1 MFRCPDPTSAHTRR
15 VVRAPVRACVRACR
29 GAVAQAMPMQQPAMQ
44 MMQVTC
50 PQGVGPGQP
59 IMIQGPGGGNFQVF
73 IPPPPRRSSGPG
85 PGSLGGSE
93 GEAGADARV
102 WFVVWS

>member
-1 MFRCPDPTSAHTRR
+1 
-15 VVRAPVRACVRACR
+15 
-29 GAVAQAMPMQQPAMQ
+29 MPMQQPAMQ

-73 IPPPPRRSSGPG
+73 IPPPLPPSPRRSSGSE
-85 PGSLGGSE
+85 PGSLEGSE
-93 GEAGADARV
+93 EEAGPDARV
-102 WFVVWS
+102 WLVVWS